1 MAEICLNINGFP
13 RLSRPEPKLLHPGAP
28 IPDRRRLEQVRQ
40 IKALGDTFYLERA
53 AQPAPLNPALCA
65 SHHLADAAE
74 PCLRIS
80 RDSRRFAD
88 GIHASGP
95 SAPPEDEGGD
105 QDAGHGEPDAED
117 PEGRRA
123 LLGGAGE
130 DVEVLSEKSR
140 QE

>member
-1 MAEICLNINGFP
+1 MAA
-13 RLSRPEPKLLHPGAP
+13 SAS
-28 IPDRRRLEQVRQ
+28 
-40 IKALGDTFYLERA
+40 A
-53 AQPAPLNPALCA
+53 AQSHFAPKPSSSVALAPSTMPNARA
-65 SHHLADAAE
+65 SAGLMAGV
-74 PCLRIS
+74 PPG
-80 RDSRRFAD
+80 RRSAD